1 MAGDLD
7 VRIIRSRRRT
17 RTVSARVVDGHILE
31 VRAPAHLSD
40 GELKPIVDDLL
51 RQTQARRARG
61 RRARPA
67 VRADRAPALQQPHFG
82 GSVFYGRPG
91 GPGRAPPPG
100 PGDAVLEERA
110 QALNQRLFGG
120 ALRWQ
125 SIRFVDNQ
133 HSRFG
138 SCTPAAGTIRI
149 SRRLAHVPAF
159 VLDYVIVHELAH
171 LREANHSA
179 AFWALVNRYRL
190 AERARGYLMA
200 MQMEDDAPDGQ

>member
-51 RQTQARRARG
+51 RQTLARRERS
-61 RRARPA
+61 RRA
-67 VRADRAPALQQPHFG
+67 
-82 GSVFYGRPG
+82 S
-91 GPGRAPPPG
+91 
-100 PGDAVLEERA
+100 DAVLEERA